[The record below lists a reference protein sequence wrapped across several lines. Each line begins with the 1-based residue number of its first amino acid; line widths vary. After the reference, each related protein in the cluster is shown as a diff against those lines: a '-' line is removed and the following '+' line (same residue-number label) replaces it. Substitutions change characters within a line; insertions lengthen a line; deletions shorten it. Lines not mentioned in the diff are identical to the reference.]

1 MNIPWKEKRNSQAV
15 YEILSFEKQTVI
27 AQLTS
32 MDLYIFILIYVQKQ
46 AKYSRILYKMVE
58 MKIQMWL

>member
-1 MNIPWKEKRNSQAV
+1 MNIPWKEKINSQAV